1 MEILFNFISCSP
13 PNCPQMVPIET
24 CEPFF
29 EYMRKSIAL
38 DSDIMKLIA
47 EHTSEVTFPQKHVI
61 VAEGGV
67 CNKVYFIVSGTA
79 RSYYTDFSG
88 VTVTWAFH
96 FNNDLSIGRNVFA
109 LDYRGFITNKP
120 SSIAIET
127 LSEVSALFFTREA
140 VNYLMEK
147 SLNYEIWM
155 RKLDE
160 NAYVHM
166 YDRAFSLLTMS
177 ATERY
182 HKLLNDEPHLMQMFS
197 NYYIASYLGI
207 APQSL
212 SRIRTQH

>member
-1 MEILFNFISCSP
+1 VIS
-13 PNCPQMVPIET
+13 VDA

-29 EYMRKSIAL
+29 KYMRKFVEL
-38 DSDIMKLIA
+38 DSETMQLVA
-47 EHTSEVTFPQKHVI
+47 SQLSEVTFPQKHVI
-61 VAEGGV
+61 LPEGGIGS
-67 CNKVYFIVSGTA
+67 KGYFIVSGTA
-79 RSYYTDFSG
+79 RSYYIDASG
-88 VTVTWAFH
+88 MTITWSFH
-96 FNNDLSIGRNVFA
+96 FNNNASINRNFWLV
-109 LDYRGFITNKP
+109 DYRAFLTNKP

-127 LSEVSALFFTREA
+127 LSEVSALVFTKEA

-147 SLNYEIWM
+147 SLKYEIFQ
-155 RKLDE
+155 RKLNE
-160 NAYVHM
+160 AAYLGM
-166 YDRAFSLLTMS
+166 FDRAFTLLTMS